1 MKKTDAIIIM
11 DGFGERESLIGNAVR
26 KCGVPYLTS
35 LMAKYP
41 HTLIEASGRAVGLPA
56 GQMGNSEVG
65 HLNLGAGRVVY
76 QDITKIDKAIED
88 GEFFAN
94 PVLLGAIE
102 NVKKNDTALHLVG
115 LTSDGG
121 VHSSINHLFALIDL
135 AKRENVKRVY
145 IHCVTDGRD
154 VPPDSAIKYVREVE
168 DEIAKLDSS
177 ARVATVVGRY
187 YYMDRDNRW
196 ERVKKGYDC
205 VFAGVGERFDTA
217 SRGIEKSYANK
228 VYDEFIE
235 PIVVG
240 NYDGVKPND
249 SIIFYNFRSDRARE
263 ITRAAIYPDFDCF
276 ERAGGYKPVY
286 YVGMTQYD
294 ATFTGIH
301 TAFAPRELKNTLGEY
316 LAANGF
322 TQARVAETEK
332 YAHVTFFFNGG
343 VEKPNEGEERVL
355 VASPK
360 VATYDLQPEMS
371 APEVLEKALGV
382 VGKVDVLILNFANC
396 DMVGHTGVFDAAVKA
411 VETVDKCLSKLVP
424 AILATGGTA
433 LVTADHG
440 NAEQMCFDDGSPC
453 TSHTTNPVPF
463 VVAGEKYVGATLR
476 TGGAL
481 CDVAPTLLDV
491 MDVKKPPEMEGES
504 LIIH

>member
-11 DGFGERESLIGNAVR
+11 DGFGWRKEEKGNAVIAA
-26 KCGVPYLTS
+26 GTPYIKS

-41 HTLIEASGRAVGLPA
+41 YTFIEASGRAVGLPA

-76 QDITKIDKAIED
+76 QDITRIDKAIED
-88 GEFFAN
+88 GDFFTN
-94 PVLLGAIE
+94 PAFLGAID
-102 NVKKNDTALHLVG
+102 NVKKHGTALHLVG
-115 LTSDGG
+115 LLSDGG
-121 VHSSINHLFALIDL
+121 VHSCISHLFALLEL
-135 AKRENVKRVY
+135 AKRNEVKTVY
-145 IHCVTDGRD
+145 VHCVTDGRD
-154 VPPDSAIKYVREVE
+154 VPPDSAVKYIAELEEEIK
-168 DEIAKLDSS
+168 KLGVGK
-177 ARVATVVGRY
+177 VATVVGRY

-196 ERVKKGYDC
+196 ERVKKGYDG
-205 VFAGVGERFDTA
+205 VFAGIGAHYATA
-217 SRGIEKSYANK
+217 DEGVRASYDKK

-240 NYDGVKPND
+240 DYKGVSAND

-276 ERAGGYKPVY
+276 ERSGGYKPVY

-301 TAFAPRELKNTLGEY
+301 TAFGPKHLDNTLGEY
-316 LAANGF
+316 LAKQGL

-343 VEKPNEGEERVL
+343 VEQPNEGEQRVL

-371 APEVLEKALGV
+371 AIEGTEKALEV
-382 VGKVDVLILNFANC
+382 VGNVDVLIHNFANC

-411 VETVDKCLSKLVP
+411 VKTVDECLSKLVP
-424 AILATGGTA
+424 AIQATGGTA

-453 TSHTTNPVPF
+453 TSHTTNLVPF
-463 VVAGEKYVGATLR
+463 IVAGDKYAKATLEK
-476 TGGAL
+476 TGAL

-491 MDVKKPPEMEGES
+491 MGVEKPVEMEGKS
-504 LIIH
+504 LIAKK